1 MRLSLIS
8 FTRQGGLLCQ
18 TLFYGF
24 LRERHSCEAFC
35 MPKYAEECGLTPL
48 EEPLGEWCGKRFAG
62 ADAMIFVGACGIAV
76 RGIAPFVKDKREDPA
91 VVVVDEK
98 ANFVISLL
106 SGHIGGANELALK
119 IAGMTGAQ
127 PVVTTATDVNGLFAA
142 DVFARQNGMVIENM
156 AFAKRISAAL
166 LDGEAAGFYTDFPVE
181 GEVPPKLV
189 RYAETGT
196 EAGDRA
202 AAIVGE
208 AERAAVELSDAGIP
222 PKEEARSCLIRTEK
236 AGTVQT
242 AGQAD
247 RSYTWQTGGKGQRA
261 VQGIAVTLDET
272 KNPWPLTLRLYPRV
286 AVLGIGCRK
295 GTPAERIEEKA
306 LEVLGKHRIPVC
318 CIFQAASID
327 LKKEEPGIL
336 AFCRKYG
343 IPYRTYSGEEL
354 KAVQG
359 DFSPSAFV
367 ASVTGVD
374 NVCERA
380 AVLAAG
386 QGTLIQNKYAGDGVT
401 IALAVKKWSVR
412 FE

>member
-24 LRERHSCEAFC
+24 LREKHSCEAFC
-35 MPKYAEECGLTPL
+35 MPKYAEECGLVPL
-48 EEPLGEWCGKRFAG
+48 EEPLGEWCGQRFAR
-62 ADAMIFVGACGIAV
+62 ADALIFVGACGIAV

-127 PVVTTATDVNGLFAA
+127 PVVTTATDVNSLFAV
-142 DVFARQNGMVIENM
+142 DVFARQNGMVIESM
-156 AFAKRISAAL
+156 AYAKKISAAL
-166 LDGEAAGFYTDFPVE
+166 LDREPVGFASDFPVE
-181 GEVPPKLV
+181 GEVPP
-189 RYAETGT
+189 
-196 EAGDRA
+196 
-202 AAIVGE
+202 
-208 AERAAVELSDAGIP
+208 ELAQQ
-222 PKEEARSCLIRTEK
+222 RLL
-236 AGTVQT
+236 
-242 AGQAD
+242 
-247 RSYTWQTGGKGQRA
+247 WQTDGEGERRKA
-261 VQGIAVTLDET
+261 ALGIAVTLHET
-272 KNPWPLTLRLYPRV
+272 TAPWPITLHLYPRIV
-286 AVLGIGCRK
+286 TMGIGCRK
-295 GTPAERIEEKA
+295 DTPMERIEEKA
-306 LEVLGKHRIPVC
+306 LEVLEKHRIPVC

-354 KAVQG
+354 RAVQG

-380 AVLAAG
+380 AVLAAE

>member
-24 LRERHSCEAFC
+24 LREGHSCEAFC
-35 MPKYAEECGLTPL
+35 MPKYAEECGLAPL
-48 EEPLGEWCGKRFAG
+48 EEPLGEWCGRRFSQ
-62 ADAMIFVGACGIAV
+62 ADALIFVGACGIAV

-106 SGHIGGANELALK
+106 SGHIGGANELTLK

-127 PVVTTATDVNGLFAA
+127 PVVTTATDVNSLFAV
-142 DVFARQNGMVIENM
+142 DVFARQNGMVIESM
-156 AFAKRISAAL
+156 AYAKKISAAL
-166 LDGEAAGFYTDFPVE
+166 LDREPVGFYSDFPVE
-181 GEVPPKLV
+181 GEIPPELVWDVEIVNETDDTAAVVTDTECASEEQSNANVPQVAKIEKSLV
-189 RYAETGT
+189 RTKN
-196 EAGDRA
+196 
-202 AAIVGE
+202 
-208 AERAAVELSDAGIP
+208 AGIDR
-222 PKEEARSCLIRTEK
+222 KE
-236 AGTVQT
+236 GQT
-242 AGQAD
+242 AQSPVW
-247 RSYTWQTGGKGQRA
+247 RKGGNRRQEA
-261 VQGIAVTLDET
+261 LGIAVTLYET
-272 KNPWPLTLRLYPRV
+272 TEPWPMTLHLYPRIV
-286 AVLGIGCRK
+286 TVGIGCRK
-295 GTPAERIEEKA
+295 DTPEERIEEKV
-306 LEVLGKHRIPVC
+306 LEVLEKHRIPVC
-318 CIFQAASID
+318 CICQAASID
-327 LKKEEPGIL
+327 LKKEEPGLL

-354 KAVQG
+354 RAVQG

-380 AVLAAG
+380 AVLAAE